1 MGIKIVKNIDEANCI
16 THGGTFHSDDVFA
29 TVFLEMLLDNVSVI
43 RVMEANEFVDG
54 KITYDIGRGKFD
66 HHQQG
71 GNGERENGIK
81 YASIGLLWKEYGR
94 DLLNK
99 LKIENVEYVWNKM
112 DEKLISYIDANDN
125 GQTEKINQK
134 CEIVELA
141 HIISDFNKN
150 WDEDI
155 DQDERFFE
163 ATKLAKYVFENRLRS
178 ITSKSKAL
186 EKVEKAIAISENKVL
201 ILDEYMPWK
210 EILLNSKNEKAKEIL
225 YVVMPSNRG
234 GYSVNAVPVQ
244 EGSFENRKSFPENWG
259 GKQNEELANV
269 TGVKTARFCHN
280 ARFLCTADERDDAI
294 LLAKKAV
301 EE

>member
-29 TVFLEMLLDNVSVI
+29 TVFLDRLNNDVRVI
-43 RVMEANEFVDG
+43 RVMEAAEEVDG
-54 KITYDIGRGKFD
+54 KITYDVGRGRYD
-66 HHQQG
+66 HHQFG

-81 YASIGLLWKEYGR
+81 YASIGLLWKEFGK
-94 DLLNK
+94 DLLKKMNV
-99 LKIENVEYVWNKM
+99 ENIEYVWNKM

-125 GQTEKINQK
+125 GQTEKVNQK

-141 HIISDFNKN
+141 HIISDFNRN

-155 DQDERFFE
+155 DQDERFLE
-163 ATKLAKYVFENRLRS
+163 ATKLAEYVFDNRLKS
-178 ITSKSKAL
+178 IIAKSKAL
-186 EKVEKAIAISENKVL
+186 KKVENAIELSENKVL

-210 EILLNSKNEKAKEIL
+210 EILLNSTNEKAKEIL

-234 GYSVNAVPVQ
+234 GYSVNAVPVS

-259 GKQNEELANV
+259 GKQNEELANI

-280 ARFLCTADERDDAI
+280 ARFLCTADEKEDAI
-294 LLAKKAV
+294 LLARKAV